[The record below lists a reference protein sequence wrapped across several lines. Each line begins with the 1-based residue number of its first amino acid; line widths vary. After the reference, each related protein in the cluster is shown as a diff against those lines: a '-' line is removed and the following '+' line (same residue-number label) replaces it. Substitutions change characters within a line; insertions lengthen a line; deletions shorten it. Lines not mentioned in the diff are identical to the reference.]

1 MDKSDTTCVTKES
14 GTLVPIRTI
23 LPPSVRVA
31 ANPNADRSST
41 WTQARTPQRY
51 AENLVDLAAFQVW
64 LRQDNPFE
72 DLPVQIELTCGTAT
86 LPIGDQMLQVGTIRV
101 LLRLAFVEASI
112 KPGTQYEME
121 ALGYQARS
129 EQSDTGSS
137 TRGLQGEIGLAPPS
151 LSPVGLCGKFLASF
165 GRKGETSQSTSE
177 TSQRDEKLLGPEGK
191 DSFAFGIADRGDPRH
206 KYGLL
211 RGIYPPRLDR
221 DADMPPLFSIL
232 PGDFPGAPTP
242 NQMEMTVLA
251 TVPLDSLMVLIKR
264 KPRPAT
270 GEERAKAE
278 QHGEADVEPHLDDVE
293 ELRRQMAQQEL
304 GERAAA
310 AQRRHGLPVRP
321 GECLLGVQTIVI
333 TRHGSEPKDG

>member
-1 MDKSDTTCVTKES
+1 MWCDRDATAPLRHQAAESKDGMDKSDTTCVTKES

-121 ALGYQARS
+121 APGYQARS

-137 TRGLQGEIGLAPPS
+137 TRSAGRDRFSASIVLTHR
-151 LSPVGLCGKFLASF
+151 PV
-165 GRKGETSQSTSE
+165 
-177 TSQRDEKLLGPEGK
+177 
-191 DSFAFGIADRGDPRH
+191 
-206 KYGLL
+206 
-211 RGIYPPRLDR
+211 
-221 DADMPPLFSIL
+221 
-232 PGDFPGAPTP
+232 
-242 NQMEMTVLA
+242 
-251 TVPLDSLMVLIKR
+251 
-264 KPRPAT
+264 
-270 GEERAKAE
+270 
-278 QHGEADVEPHLDDVE
+278 
-293 ELRRQMAQQEL
+293 
-304 GERAAA
+304 
-310 AQRRHGLPVRP
+310 
-321 GECLLGVQTIVI
+321 
-333 TRHGSEPKDG
+333 